1 MTELIRIGILT
12 ILGSQASYFILLI
25 LLYGTMMHWYEW
37 GTFPDPN
44 NIFEKTVN
52 FLTALVFG
60 LAYWAGLKVKKRK
73 WFLRPVLLSGYL
85 FLYIILAMIA
95 FKLINSVLI
104 YIERNVSF
112 F

>member
-1 MTELIRIGILT
+1 MTELIRIGLAGILA
-12 ILGSQASYFILLI
+12 SQAAYFFSLI
-25 LLYGTMMHWYEW
+25 VLYQVMMDWYEW
-37 GTFPDPN
+37 GTFPDPS

-60 LAYWAGLKVKKRK
+60 VAYWAGLKVKKRK

-104 YIERNVSF
+104 YIERNVYL
-112 F
+112 

>member
-1 MTELIRIGILT
+1 MIELFRIGLIMILT
-12 ILGSQASYFILLI
+12 CQGSYFILLI

-37 GTFPDPN
+37 GTFPKPS

-60 LAYWAGLKVKKRK
+60 VAYWAGLKVKKRK

-104 YIERNVSF
+104 YLERNVF
-112 F
+112 L

>member
-25 LLYGTMMHWYEW
+25 LLYDTMMHWYEW
-37 GTFPDPN
+37 GTFPNPS

-60 LAYWAGLKVKKRK
+60 VAYWAGLKVKKRN
-73 WFLRPVLLSGYL
+73 WFMKRVVLFGYL
-85 FLYIILAMIA
+85 IVYTILAVLT
-95 FKLINSVLI
+95 FKLLNSILR
-104 YIERNVSF
+104 YIEINIPL
-112 F
+112 

>member
-37 GTFPDPN
+37 STFPSPTN
-44 NIFEKTVN
+44 LFEKTVN
-52 FLTALVFG
+52 ILTALVFG
-60 LAYWAGLKVKKRK
+60 LAYWAGLKVKKQK
-73 WFLRPVLLSGYL
+73 WYIRPMHLIGYL
-85 FLYIILAMIA
+85 IVYTILAMIA

-104 YIERNVSF
+104 YLERNVF
-112 F
+112 L

>member
-1 MTELIRIGILT
+1 MIELVRIALAGILA
-12 ILGSQASYFILLI
+12 SQASYFILLI
-25 LLYGTMMHWYEW
+25 LIYQTMMHWYEW
-37 GTFPDPN
+37 GTFPDPS

-60 LAYWAGLKVKKRK
+60 VAYWAGLKVKKRK

-104 YIERNVSF
+104 YIERNVYLP
-112 F
+112 